1 MESSTETKPLLTRDS
16 EPYYTTLSIPH
27 NGLGTGRREEVTSV
41 TGDGGF

>member
-16 EPYYTTLSIPH
+16 EPYYTTLSIPP